1 MKLFMAL
8 EVMKRLDI
16 AQESKA
22 LSDAE
27 LTLRRGL
34 KRRVVGISVVER
46 ARKKQASRIT
56 NLKEGDA
63 NTKFFHQKVNARCR
77 KNNIQRWQHQGG
89 WVTTHEDKASIIQD
103 YFAVVMGPPQ
113 PQVRD
118 FNWEVLNT
126 QHYDLEALAASF
138 TRDEILKAV
147 SLTPSGKTPGPDR
160 FPANF
165 FKSCWEIISG
175 DLVTA
180 LNTFHDLRCLN
191 FDLLNTANIVLLP
204 KKEGAEKLET
214 IGRSASFIA
223 SRSYWQRSWH

>member
-1 MKLFMAL
+1 M
-8 EVMKRLDI
+8 
-16 AQESKA
+16 
-22 LSDAE
+22 
-27 LTLRRGL
+27 
-34 KRRVVGISVVER
+34 
-46 ARKKQASRIT
+46 
-56 NLKEGDA
+56 
-63 NTKFFHQKVNARCR
+63 
-77 KNNIQRWQHQGG
+77 
-89 WVTTHEDKASIIQD
+89 IIQD
-103 YFAVVMGPPQ
+103 YFAVAIGPPQ
-113 PQVRD
+113 SQARD

-126 QHYDLEALAASF
+126 QRYDLEALAAPF

-147 SLTPSGKTPGPDR
+147 SLTPSGKTPGPDG
-160 FPANF
+160 FTANF
-165 FKSCWEIISG
+165 SKSCWEIISG

>member
-1 MKLFMAL
+1 MPA
-8 EVMKRLDI
+8 
-16 AQESKA
+16 
-22 LSDAE
+22 
-27 LTLRRGL
+27 T
-34 KRRVVGISVVER
+34 
-46 ARKKQASRIT
+46 
-56 NLKEGDA
+56 
-63 NTKFFHQKVNARCR
+63 R
-77 KNNIQRWQHQGG
+77 KNNIQRLQHQGG
-89 WVTTHEDKASIIQD
+89 WVTTHEDKTLIIQD
-103 YFAVVMGPPQ
+103 YFVVAIGPPQ
-113 PQVRD
+113 SQARD

-126 QHYDLEALAASF
+126 QRFDLEALAAPF

-147 SLTPSGKTPGPDR
+147 SLTPYGKAPGPNG
-160 FPANF
+160 FTANF

-204 KKEGAEKLET
+204 KEGAQKLET